1 MEIANEIARKWF
13 EHNKWQPYDFQIKSW
28 DAIADGYSG
37 LLNAPTGFGKTY
49 AIWFGVLQHY
59 YNRKKKPAGLHCLWI
74 TPLRALSKEIH
85 LATERVS
92 EILGLDYAIGIR
104 TGDTTTKERTRQK
117 KSMPEGLI
125 TTPESVHLLMA
136 QKGYTDT
143 FKNLEFVVVDEWH
156 EQLGTKRGVQIELAL
171 SRLKAINPNLK
182 IWGISATIGNI
193 EEARDILLGSYNDRQ
208 VMIRT
213 NLEKQINIRTLI
225 PDPIDKYP
233 WGGHLGIQLLDDVLK
248 IIHDSTSTLLFTNT
262 RAQCEIWYQ
271 RLLYK
276 DPDLAGVIAIHHGSL
291 GEEIRLWVENAL
303 HEGILKVVVCTS
315 SLDLGV
321 DFRPV
326 NTVIQVGSPKGVARF
341 MQRAGRSGH
350 QPGATSTIYF
360 LPTHSLEIIE
370 GSALHHAVK
379 HGEIEQRIPYIR
391 CFDVFIQFLVTIA
404 ISDGFR
410 DREIY
415 NEVVKTHCYSSISW
429 DEFKWCLNFITK
441 GGEMLD
447 AYDEFHKVVIEDG
460 IYKVTNRGIA
470 MRHRLSIGT
479 IESDTMIQVKFK
491 GGGRLGSI
499 EEWFISRLKPGDVF
513 WFAGKNLE
521 LIGVRDMSAIVKPTK
536 RNKGVFPSW
545 QGGRMPLSSQLT
557 KVIREKIDEHHL
569 PGNKDIEIKSLAP
582 LFEEQK
588 RRSHLPATDELLI
601 EKAQSREG
609 YHVFIYP
616 FEGRNVHEGM
626 AALFAYRIGQI
637 KPISFSISMND
648 YGFELLSDQEI
659 PIEEALGNALFDT
672 GNLADDISGCMNITE
687 MANRRFR
694 NIAGISGLIFNGFPG
709 KQVKTR
715 HVQATSQLF
724 FSVFTENEPNNLLLR
739 QAYDEVL
746 TFQMEQVRMM
756 DALHRMERQKIIIK
770 ELEQLSPFCF
780 PILTERFREK
790 FSNENVED
798 RIKKMIAQLEQ

>member
-1 MEIANEIARKWF
+1 
-13 EHNKWQPYDFQIKSW
+13 
-28 DAIADGYSG
+28 
-37 LLNAPTGFGKTY
+37 
-49 AIWFGVLQHY
+49 
-59 YNRKKKPAGLHCLWI
+59 
-74 TPLRALSKEIH
+74 
-85 LATERVS
+85 
-92 EILGLDYAIGIR
+92 
-104 TGDTTTKERTRQK
+104 
-117 KSMPEGLI
+117 
-125 TTPESVHLLMA
+125 
-136 QKGYTDT
+136 
-143 FKNLEFVVVDEWH
+143 
-156 EQLGTKRGVQIELAL
+156 
-171 SRLKAINPNLK
+171 
-182 IWGISATIGNI
+182 
-193 EEARDILLGSYNDRQ
+193 
-208 VMIRT
+208 
-213 NLEKQINIRTLI
+213 
-225 PDPIDKYP
+225 
-233 WGGHLGIQLLDDVLK
+233 
-248 IIHDSTSTLLFTNT
+248 
-262 RAQCEIWYQ
+262 
-271 RLLYK
+271 
-276 DPDLAGVIAIHHGSL
+276 
-291 GEEIRLWVENAL
+291 
-303 HEGILKVVVCTS
+303 
-315 SLDLGV
+315 
-321 DFRPV
+321 
-326 NTVIQVGSPKGVARF
+326 
-341 MQRAGRSGH
+341 
-350 QPGATSTIYF
+350 
-360 LPTHSLEIIE
+360 
-370 GSALHHAVK
+370 
-379 HGEIEQRIPYIR
+379 
-391 CFDVFIQFLVTIA
+391 
-404 ISDGFR
+404 
-410 DREIY
+410 
-415 NEVVKTHCYSSISW
+415 
-429 DEFKWCLNFITK
+429 
-441 GGEMLD
+441 
-447 AYDEFHKVVIEDG
+447 
-460 IYKVTNRGIA
+460 
-470 MRHRLSIGT
+470 
-479 IESDTMIQVKFK
+479 
-491 GGGRLGSI
+491 
-499 EEWFISRLKPGDVF
+499 
-513 WFAGKNLE
+513 
-521 LIGVRDMSAIVKPTK
+521 
-536 RNKGVFPSW
+536 
-545 QGGRMPLSSQLT
+545 MPLSSQLT

-588 RRSHLPATDELLI
+588 RRSHLPANDELLI